1 MTLRLDHT
9 IVPSRDKEKASAF
22 IARILD
28 VQYKGVWRGF
38 AMVQINEFLTLDFA
52 DVKDFNVHHF
62 AFLASDEEF
71 DAIVRRLIAESR
83 EIETNELHKGRGV
96 YFECDDKH
104 IWEVITHTYVID
116 PLELKVPTGPRHNE

>member
-1 MTLRLDHT
+1 
-9 IVPSRDKEKASAF
+9 
-22 IARILD
+22 
-28 VQYKGVWRGF
+28 
-38 AMVQINEFLTLDFA
+38 MVEINKFLTLDFA
-52 DVKDFNVHHF
+52 NMKDFQSHHF

-71 DAIVRRLIAESR
+71 DAIVQRLGAENR

-116 PLELKVPTGPRHNE
+116 SSELKLPMESHHTE